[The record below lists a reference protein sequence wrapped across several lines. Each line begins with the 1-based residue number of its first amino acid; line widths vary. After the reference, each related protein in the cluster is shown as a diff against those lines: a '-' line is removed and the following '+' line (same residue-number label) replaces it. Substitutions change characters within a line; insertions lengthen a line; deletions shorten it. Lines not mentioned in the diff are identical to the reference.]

1 MYDFSGNKCAD
12 IASSKL
18 IKTYVSERIAYPE
31 GKAGN
36 LAMVYNGY
44 LEVPSDGVYTF
55 SLLSD
60 DGSIL
65 KLDDQVLIEND
76 GLHSPAER
84 SAQVALAAGKH
95 KLELSYFDYF
105 GGVLTLYLINE
116 EGEKTECP
124 SEWLKHE

>member
-1 MYDFSGNKCAD
+1 MCD

-84 SAQVALAAGKH
+84 SAQVHL
-95 KLELSYFDYF
+95 LQVNINWNF
-105 GGVLTLYLINE
+105 LILIISAV
-116 EGEKTECP
+116 C
-124 SEWLKHE
+124 

>member
-1 MYDFSGNKCAD
+1 MKN
-12 IASSKL
+12 
-18 IKTYVSERIAYPE
+18 YVSERIAYPE
-31 GKAGN
+31 GKTGN
-36 LAMVYNGY
+36 LAMAYNGY
-44 LEVPSDGVYTF
+44 LEIPSDGVYTF

-65 KLDDQVLIEND
+65 KLDNQVLIEND

-84 SAQVALAAGKH
+84 SAQVALAAGLH
-95 KLELSYFDYF
+95 KLVLSYFDYF

-116 EGEKTECP
+116 KGEKTECP